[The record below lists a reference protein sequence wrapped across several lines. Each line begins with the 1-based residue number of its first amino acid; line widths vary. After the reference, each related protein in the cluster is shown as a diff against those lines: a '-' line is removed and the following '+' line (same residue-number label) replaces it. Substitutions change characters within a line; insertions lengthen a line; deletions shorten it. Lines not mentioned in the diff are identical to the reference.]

1 VRLNIEKIIIFFVII
16 CMRFALFAK
25 MLDSFG
31 SLGKLNLMIE
41 GEPYDKKA
49 ESTAVAIFIR

>member
-1 VRLNIEKIIIFFVII
+1 
-16 CMRFALFAK
+16 MRFALFAK